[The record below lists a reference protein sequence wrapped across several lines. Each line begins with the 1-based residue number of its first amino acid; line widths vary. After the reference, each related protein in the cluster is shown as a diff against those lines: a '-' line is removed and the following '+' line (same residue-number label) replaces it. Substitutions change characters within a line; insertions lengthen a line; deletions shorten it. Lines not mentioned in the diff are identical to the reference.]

1 MTQALD
7 TKTHRTIGERGALL
21 DREPRRHGA
30 QEVERPIDSLLSE
43 LRRMTPQ
50 ERISASRYTMTLR
63 ERYVYAARYP
73 DEVPTVNGELEWVA
87 LTLE

>member
-7 TKTHRTIGERGALL
+7 TETHQTTGEKGVLL
-21 DREPRRHGA
+21 DREHRRHGA
-30 QEVERPIDSLLSE
+30 QEVERPIDSFLSE

-50 ERISASRYTMTLR
+50 ERIEASRYTMTLR

-73 DEVPTVNGELEWVA
+73 DEVPTVNGELEWIA
-87 LTLE
+87 LYLP

>member
-7 TKTHRTIGERGALL
+7 TETQKTPARSLV
-21 DREPRRHGA
+21 DRESRPHDA
-30 QEVERPIDSLLSE
+30 QEVQRPIDSFLSE
-43 LRRMTPQ
+43 LRRMTPE
-50 ERISASRYTMTLR
+50 ERIRASRYTMTLH

-73 DEVPTVNGELEWVA
+73 DEVPTVNGELEWIA